1 LSRIVVAEAG
11 DRAGFLL
18 EQRAPGELL
27 IEVRADLEEENA
39 CQLREAIAAFLD
51 NEPGISR
58 VVIDLRAVKECRLL
72 ARAELG
78 ELQAHLKNKVQRT
91 AWLAGTSRM
100 RGMALVVVHAAND
113 PNANVFVS
121 PDQAK
126 SWLTDTVSRT
136 DSQAKRLAAVR

>member
-1 LSRIVVAEAG
+1 VVAEVG
-11 DRAGFLL
+11 ERAGFLL
-18 EQRAPGELL
+18 EQRAPGELV

-39 CQLREAIAAFLD
+39 YHLREATAAFLD
-51 NEPGISR
+51 SEPGISR
-58 VVIDLRAVKECRLL
+58 VVIDVRAVRECRLL

-78 ELQAHLKNKVQRT
+78 EMQVHLKNKVQRT

-121 PDQAK
+121 PDQARA
-126 SWLTDTVSRT
+126 WLTDTVSRT
-136 DSQAKRLAAVR
+136 DSQAKRLASLR